1 MTLSLKDFSIYAYRL
16 LGRNPLTRDLA
27 GRLGWLHRYLEVIDF
42 PFPMEYYVALSL
54 LVFMVTLFSGFSL
67 IFFYYYLHRFPLF
80 FLFPLSLT
88 LSLALAIFGFG
99 MVIFLPVLKVAEI
112 KSRMESGALF
122 AIITLTAVVSSG
134 LNLFDSISFSENMIS
149 TKEIRN
155 SFRRIVERVNT
166 GIDLRDSLLLESE
179 LVPSKTFSML
189 YEGLSS
195 ISMSGVGL
203 SDFLEGFL
211 WDLLNAM
218 EGKVRSA
225 IDRLGVLVESYII
238 VAVIFPFMLVLIML
252 MAGGSWGLLGGV
264 SQTLLLFDVGLL
276 PPVFAILILLADMI
290 LREVMLD

>member
-1 MTLSLKDFSIYAYRL
+1 
-16 LGRNPLTRDLA
+16 
-27 GRLGWLHRYLEVIDF
+27 
-42 PFPMEYYVALSL
+42 
-54 LVFMVTLFSGFSL
+54 
-67 IFFYYYLHRFPLF
+67 
-80 FLFPLSLT
+80 
-88 LSLALAIFGFG
+88 

-122 AIITLTAVVSSG
+122 AIITLTAVASSG

-166 GIDLRDSLLLESE
+166 GIDLRGSLLLESE

-238 VAVIFPFMLVLIML
+238 VAVIFPFMLVLMML